1 MGKQATLNCR
11 MFQTIIKKL
20 MSIYRQTPKQLIGAL
35 LFGLIVVFLVL
46 YLRGTDFEQLR
57 DIRIN
62 WYWMVWSLVVALV
75 FRYLMVE
82 IWRVILR
89 ALGAPHLPSFRL
101 MADIYAKSWLAR
113 YIPGTVPWIAGKIV
127 MAASYGISK
136 SRLAVSSLLEAGMQ
150 VASAVVVSLILIG
163 FSPRISSIPLALRI
177 LLVLASA
184 AGLIVLS
191 PPIFNR
197 LLTFAHKTFK
207 KGDPHVELKI
217 NGPAVWQ
224 SFSWFTLAT
233 FVNGAACFL
242 LIHSLVPALP
252 GNLFLYI
259 VGAFALAG
267 AIGMATPLL
276 PSGIGVRDG
285 ALLVLLAAVFPR
297 DIALAITVISRVW
310 QISADL
316 IFFAAAWS
324 VRKLW
329 PAELPS

>member
-1 MGKQATLNCR
+1 MLQKTVKSLIEKS
-11 MFQTIIKKL
+11 FKL
-20 MSIYRQTPKQLIGAL
+20 YRKTPKQLLAAV
-35 LFGLIVVFLVL
+35 LFVIIVVFLVL

-62 WYWMVWSLVVALV
+62 WYWMGWSVLVALI
-75 FRYLMVE
+75 FRYLMVV

-89 ALGAPHLPSFRL
+89 ALGAPRLPSFRL
-101 MADIYAKSWLAR
+101 MTDIYAKSWLAR

-136 SRLAVSSLLEAGMQ
+136 SRLTVSSLLEAGMQ
-150 VASAVVVSLILIG
+150 VASAVVVSLVLIG
-163 FSPRISSIPLALRI
+163 FSPRISSIPLVLRV
-177 LLVLASA
+177 LLVAASA
-184 AGLIVLS
+184 AGLVVLS

-197 LLTFAHKTFK
+197 LLTLAHKLFR

-217 NGPAVWQ
+217 NGSAVWR
-224 SFSWFTLAT
+224 SFSWFVLAT
-233 FVNGAACFL
+233 FINGAACFL
-242 LIHSLVPALP
+242 LIHALVPSLP
-252 GNLFLYI
+252 GNLFLYV

-285 ALLVLLAAVFPR
+285 ALLVLLSAVFPR
-297 DIALAITVISRVW
+297 DIALAVTVISRVW
-310 QISADL
+310 QIAADL
-316 IFFAAAWS
+316 IFFAIAWS

-329 PAELPS
+329 PAEQPN

>member
-1 MGKQATLNCR
+1 MLNK
-11 MFQTIIKKL
+11 TVKSLAEGLIKA
-20 MSIYRQTPKQLIGAL
+20 YRRTPKQLIAAL
-35 LFGLIVVFLVL
+35 LFVLIVIFLVM

-62 WYWMVWSLVVALV
+62 WYWMGWSVVVALI

-89 ALGAPHLPSFRL
+89 ALGSPHLPSFRL

-113 YIPGTVPWIAGKIV
+113 YVPGTVPWIAGKIV

-150 VASAVVVSLILIG
+150 VAAAVVVSLILIG
-163 FSPRISSIPLALRI
+163 FSPRISSIPLVLRV
-177 LLVLASA
+177 LLVVASA
-184 AGLIVLS
+184 AGLVVLS

-207 KGDPHVELKI
+207 KGDPHIELKI
-217 NGPAVWQ
+217 NGSAVWQ
-224 SFSWFTLAT
+224 SFSWFVVGT
-233 FVNGAACFL
+233 FVNGAASFL
-242 LIHSLVPALP
+242 LIHALVPNLP
-252 GNLFLYI
+252 ANLFFYI
-259 VGAFALAG
+259 VGSFALAG

-285 ALLVLLAAVFPR
+285 ALLVLLSAVFPR
-297 DIALAITVISRVW
+297 DIALAVTVISRVW
-310 QISADL
+310 QIVADL
-316 IFFAAAWS
+316 IFFAMAWS
-324 VRKLW
+324 LRKLW
-329 PAELPS
+329 PAEQPN